1 MSQKTLEAHYGP
13 NRKLTQAIGLTG
25 YNCGYAE
32 AAGSGSFDLHQR
44 SLVWRLL
51 GDTAI
56 TGESLVLDIG
66 CGIGGPTGWILERYH
81 PRRIIGL
88 EYLWSSVQ
96 CAGQTARAL
105 TPRPSFIQGDA
116 HCLPVAD
123 ASVDVIFNLESA
135 LHYPDKDQFISECRR
150 VLKPGGRLCLG
161 DITTNHK
168 VLFAPLTLL
177 NKLPTQ
183 FNSNLHLWSDE
194 NYLDA
199 FRLYGFEVLGHERA
213 SRRVAASLADGLAE
227 IGKRGWAAARGFRA
241 RCAYL
246 GVLKSLLNSGRLSY
260 DLFIAR
266 RSM

>member
-1 MSQKTLEAHYGP
+1 MSQRTLEAHYGP
-13 NRKLTQAIGLTG
+13 NRRLTQAIGVAG

-32 AAGSGSFDLHQR
+32 VGGAESFDLHQR

-56 TGESLVLDIG
+56 TAETTVLDIG
-66 CGIGGPTGWILERYH
+66 CGIGGPTGWILERYR

-96 CAGQTARAL
+96 FANQNARAFA
-105 TPRPSFIQGDA
+105 PRPVFIQGDA
-116 HCLPVAD
+116 HGLPIAD
-123 ASVDVIFNLESA
+123 ASVDVVFNLESA
-135 LHYPDKDQFISECRR
+135 LHYPDKGLFISECRR

-177 NKLPTQ
+177 NRLPTQ
-183 FNSNLHLWSDE
+183 FNSNLHLWSDGD
-194 NYLDA
+194 YLDA
-199 FRLYGFEVLGHERA
+199 FRQYDFEVLGHERA

-227 IGKRGWAAARGFRA
+227 IGKRGWAGARGFRA
-241 RCAYL
+241 RRAYL
-246 GVLKSLLNSGRLSY
+246 GVLKLLLNSGRLAY
-260 DLFIAR
+260 DLFIVR
-266 RSM
+266 RSV